1 MEHIFI
7 PGDKTKKPLLL
18 LHGTGGDEHSLV
30 ELASLI
36 AKGAPILSLRGE
48 ISEHGANRFFK
59 RFSDGSLDL
68 KDLALQ
74 TEKLLRTTQ
83 ELAAAYDLDFGEL
96 VVIGYSNGANIAA
109 NAILQDVDGFQNA
122 ILFHA
127 MPAENAPKKFSLKTR
142 RIFLSAGVN
151 DPLVSFAASKKLVEL
166 FQARAAKIETVWTEA
181 GHNLTADEVQA
192 AKLWYE
198 NLGAGA

>member
-36 AKGAPILSLRGE
+36 AKGAPILALRGE
-48 ISEHGANRFFK
+48 VSEHGANRFFK
-59 RFSDGSLDL
+59 RYSDGSLDL
-68 KDLALQ
+68 ADLAVQTKKLLQ
-74 TEKLLRTTQ
+74 TTRELVTT
-83 ELAAAYDLDFGEL
+83 YDLDFSEL
-96 VVIGYSNGANIAA
+96 VAIGYSNGANIAA
-109 NAILQDVDGFQNA
+109 NAILQEVDGFQNA

-127 MPAENAPKKFSLKTR
+127 MPAGNAPKSFSLETR
-142 RIFLSAGVN
+142 RIFLTAGVN
-151 DPLVSFAASKKLVEL
+151 DPLVSFAASKNLVDL
-166 FQARAAKIETVWTEA
+166 FQARAAQIETVWTEA

-198 NLGAGA
+198 KLGAEA